1 MLKYIILSLFLVFC
15 SCASSRDASYRRIRE
30 AEAVIYQ
37 ARKIEAP
44 VYAPKTYL
52 EAQLELQK
60 AKRMMSAEE
69 FGMAKSLAQKAE
81 DIGEQ
86 ALDETEEE
94 RLRIKALVE
103 RLHYNGQEIW
113 SRYEKGIEKKYVPQA
128 LIEIK
133 RLLDE
138 GLRQL
143 NNAKYMQALD
153 SVQKAHQQLA
163 EIPELT
169 EAGKVTLLEQE
180 KERALSRLKAAEIIA
195 RAEKE
200 AEKIKIRARIESA
213 KLRRE
218 EFDRIFPMT
227 YKVKRGETLIDIA
240 QRREI
245 FNDKFMWPLIYKA
258 NRDQMRDPQVVFPG
272 QVLAIPRELT
282 FEEIIEARKQAQ
294 APPPYIPPSN
304 AYNPDFYRGYMLIVP
319 EGESDLG
326 DNSTIAP

>member
-1 MLKYIILSLFLVFC
+1 MLKYIILLSFLIFC
-15 SCASSRDASYRRIRE
+15 SCASSRDASYQRIRE

-37 ARKIEAP
+37 ARKIDAP

-60 AKRMMSAEE
+60 AKRMMSSEK
-69 FGMAKSLAQKAE
+69 FSMAKSLAQKAE

-86 ALDETEEE
+86 ALDESEKE
-94 RLRIKALVE
+94 RVRIKALVE

-133 RLLDE
+133 RLLDN
-138 GLRQL
+138 GLLQL
-143 NNAKYMQALD
+143 NNGKYKQALD

-169 EAGKVTLLEQE
+169 EEGKVNLLEQE
-180 KERALSRLKAAEIIA
+180 KERALGRLKAAEIIA
-195 RAEKE
+195 LAEKE
-200 AEKIKIRARIESA
+200 AEKIKTRARIEAA
-213 KLRRE
+213 KLRYE
-218 EFDRIFPMT
+218 EFERIYPST
-227 YKVKRGETLIDIA
+227 YKVKKGETLIDIA

-272 QVLAIPRELT
+272 QILSIPRELT

-294 APPPYIPPSN
+294 APPPYIPPFN

-319 EGESDLG
+319 EAGNVSG
-326 DNSTIAP
+326 DNNTFVP